1 MLKNGWSLKG
11 EEELMLETQ
20 SSVRITEVQAVR
32 FRKTARDR
40 FGKDLNCFNALVL
53 IDGVDGNGNV
63 FRGVGEAQ
71 FRDFGRGAQRKASWT
86 FLSDV
91 VSLLQGRTISTD
103 SGDNALE
110 SIRDVMSS
118 VHDSAA
124 EREPKV
130 EESEE
135 TKSRG
140 LFSFLADLVQAAP
153 DLGSPEEPEEEDDT
167 DVDPKKVPRF
177 AGVFF
182 GLESALIDLASQAL
196 GTSVS
201 GLLSEDNSEHT
212 VPIFPLYPMYG
223 RMYEEVVEEL
233 QPLLAEHE
241 RSQPLWLDF
250 GQRLG
255 DRTTRAWVRRFG
267 KMINDGALDS
277 AVMYRPL
284 QRRIENQYPGIIK
297 SLAKAPRG
305 ESSVIVTHDAR
316 WLEEAGELQSYGSHA
331 YVSINP
337 SAVGGLLKAEEIA
350 RSTTN
355 PVVLVD
361 NQASGPAALYALV
374 QLAIAVPNVRAVV
387 SPASNDLVA
396 PSSTAEL
403 GKQLEWLLTAE
414 AVRYASTVPQAQY
427 DGMKFNLYDELPYL
441 QELGPNGTKGHL
453 MEREALSLGMD
464 TVRYSKGAFIASDG
478 EHEPL
483 VFKWSRSPLSSAVA
497 LSICTHKEAT
507 RMRLGQAGIPV
518 PRGRTFRNGDTET
531 AKQFADL
538 IGFPVVVKPAM
549 GVRGIGVVAG
559 IQNQE
564 ELDLAL
570 EQLQESK
577 LGSQDFIVEKHVHGK
592 DYRIVVVGD
601 EVVAAILREP
611 ASVRGD
617 GYHTITELVLKKN
630 AQRRLNPHLWG
641 RPIVYDAAAEYQL
654 GRLDLTADSVLEDG
668 DLVML
673 SNSSSLS
680 QGGESFDVL
689 DELHPT
695 IKESC
700 VAAVK
705 AIPDLAFCGVDF
717 LMEDHTKPLTEQEAG
732 VCELNAHAAI
742 GNCEYP
748 LYGEPRK
755 VAHTFMNLC
764 VERRGLNVNP
774 ERAKQITVR
783 IRVRGRVT
791 GVGYRRWMKRLATEY
806 GISGWIRNTGP
817 RTATAVL
824 SGETKAVTALVA
836 SAVLGP
842 RRAKPTSVTTT
853 HVPDINK
860 TGFEIIDSNAKE
872 NSLA

>member
-1 MLKNGWSLKG
+1 
-11 EEELMLETQ
+11 MLETQ

-53 IDGVDGNGNV
+53 IDGVDSDGNV

-71 FRDFGRGAQRKASWT
+71 FRDFGRGAQRRASWA

-91 VSLLQGRTISTD
+91 ISLLQGRTISTD

-110 SIRDVMSS
+110 SVRSVMST
-118 VHDSAA
+118 VHDSAK
-124 EREPKV
+124 EHEPKV
-130 EESEE
+130 EESDE
-135 TKSRG
+135 TRTRG
-140 LFSFLADLVQAAP
+140 LFSFLADIVQVAP
-153 DLGSPEEPEEEDDT
+153 DLGSPEEPEEDDVP
-167 DVDPKKVPRF
+167 DDDPKKVPRF

-182 GLESALIDLASQAL
+182 GLESALVDLASQAL
-196 GTSVS
+196 GTSITR
-201 GLLSEDNSEHT
+201 LLSKNSDGDT
-212 VPIFPLYPMYG
+212 ARVLPLHPMFG
-223 RMYEEVVEEL
+223 RTYEEVLSEL
-233 QPLLAEHE
+233 QPLVDGHD

-255 DRTTRAWVRRFG
+255 DRTTRAWIRRFG

-277 AVMYRPL
+277 AAMYRPL
-284 QRRIENQYPGIIK
+284 QRRVENQYAGIIM
-297 SLAKAPRG
+297 SLAGAPRG
-305 ESSVIVTHDAR
+305 DSAVVVTHDIR
-316 WLEEAGELQSYGSHA
+316 SVDEADALQGYGSHTCTC
-331 YVSINP
+331 INP

-350 RSTTN
+350 RSTSN

-374 QLAIAVPNVRAVV
+374 QLAGALPNVRGVV
-387 SPASNDLVA
+387 SPSSNDLVI

-403 GKQLEWLLTAE
+403 GSQLEWLLTAE
-414 AVRYASTVPQAQY
+414 AVRYASTVPQAEY

-453 MEREALSLGMD
+453 MEREALALGMD

-507 RMRLGQAGIPV
+507 RMRLGEAGIPV
-518 PRGRTFRNGDTET
+518 PRGRTFRNGDSQT
-531 AKQFADL
+531 AKEFADL
-538 IGFPVVVKPAM
+538 IGFPVVIKPAM

-559 IQNQE
+559 IQNQQ

-570 EQLQESK
+570 EQLQGSK

-601 EVVAAILREP
+601 QVVAAILREP

-654 GRLDLTADSVLEDG
+654 GRLDLVADSVLEEG
-668 DLVML
+668 VLVML

-695 IKESC
+695 IRDAC

-717 LMEDHTKPLTEQEAG
+717 LIEDHTKPLSEQEAG

-755 VAHTFMNLC
+755 VAETFMDLC
-764 VERRGLNVNP
+764 VSRRGLNVHA
-774 ERAKQITVR
+774 ERAKNVTVR